1 MKSLAGKI
9 RAWGACE
16 EWLLLTTFMVPLPAA
31 AFAWWFVIAKPLWMA
46 EPLVLRAVLLGYL
59 VGALY
64 PLPGLLLQRQGRTA
78 LANSL
83 TLACV
88 CLCGAAA
95 LLCLAPVA
103 IWLAA
108 LGALA
113 GAAGVFFAIHE
124 IILRTAHVT
133 DRRGVN
139 YLLVVLPATLALSVT
154 QTILWTSEQWNLV
167 RLIALCCGAVAVYGG
182 IGWLRRFPRP
192 VSALPTML
200 VLGVT
205 LAALAEVLRLLGGA
219 EYRWAAYVLH
229 AFGGRFLAYFGAAA
243 CLVSLPMVFVPPDAP
258 EGGGADGERLG

>member
-1 MKSLAGKI
+1 MKSVAGKI

-16 EWLLLTTFMVPLPAA
+16 EWLLLPTFMVPLPAV

-64 PLPGLLLQRQGRTA
+64 PLPGLVLQRQGRTA
-78 LANSL
+78 VAHLL
-83 TLACV
+83 TVACV

-95 LLCLAPVA
+95 FLCLAPVA
-103 IWLAA
+103 VWLVI
-108 LGALA
+108 LGTLA
-113 GAAGVFFAIHE
+113 GAAGISSAIHE
-124 IILRTAHVT
+124 IVLRMAPVA

-139 YLLVVLPATLALSVT
+139 YLLIVLPATSALAVA
-154 QTILWTSEQWNLV
+154 QTVLWGSDRWNLV
-167 RLIALCCGAVAVYGG
+167 RLIAVSVGAAAVYGG
-182 IGWLRRFPRP
+182 IGWLRRFPRQ
-192 VSALPTML
+192 VSAMPTML

-205 LAALAEVLRLLGGA
+205 LAALAEALRLLGGA

-243 CLVSLPMVFVPPDAP
+243 CLVSLPMVFAPPDAP
-258 EGGGADGERLG
+258 EEENGRRA

>member
-1 MKSLAGKI
+1 MKSVAGKI

-16 EWLLLTTFMVPLPAA
+16 EWLLLPTFMVPLPAV

-64 PLPGLLLQRQGRTA
+64 PLPGLVLQRQSRTA

-103 IWLAA
+103 IWLVI
-108 LGALA
+108 LGSLA
-113 GAAGVFFAIHE
+113 GAAGISSAMHE
-124 IILRTAHVT
+124 IILRTADVT

-139 YLLVVLPATLALSVT
+139 YLLVVLPATSALVAA
-154 QTILWTSEQWNLV
+154 QTVLWTSDRWNLV
-167 RLIALCCGAVAVYGG
+167 RLSAAFVAAVAVFGG
-182 IGWLRRFPRP
+182 IGWLRGYPRP

-205 LAALAEVLRLLGGA
+205 LAALAEALRLLGGA

-243 CLVSLPMVFVPPDAP
+243 CLVSLPMVFAPPDAP
-258 EGGGADGERLG
+258 EEENGRRA